1 MKRTL
6 IIPATIALLTGMA
19 ATAQE
24 TNEVATDVNASAGV
38 EMTGETE
45 NLDELSIEELNALQ
59 LKVLEAPN
67 ATEATEDMIFS
78 VQSETDAEAETS
90 DSQIIMAETDTGIS
104 AETEMTTD
112 EADIEA
118 DIEADAEMGM
128 GGPDY
133 ASEADAMANDA
144 MQGTIADLA
153 SEDPRFTTLVA
164 LVEQAG
170 LTAELDGDAE
180 YTVFAPTNAAF
191 EKLDPELV
199 TRLKSGDANDEL
211 KSILKA
217 HVVEGETLSTALTD
231 GETQIATLAE
241 IDLAVSKMGD
251 SVTVGNATVVEAD
264 IDASNGVIHAVDTV
278 IVPADKD
285 IDTES

>member
-24 TNEVATDVNASAGV
+24 TNEAATDVNASASV
-38 EMTGETE
+38 ELTGETE

-112 EADIEA
+112 EADIGA

-153 SEDPRFTTLVA
+153 SEDPRFTTLVT

-217 HVVEGETLSTALTD
+217 HVVKGETLSTALAD
-231 GETQIATLAE
+231 GETQIATLTE

>member
-1 MKRTL
+1 MKRSL

-24 TNEVATDVNASAGV
+24 TNEAATDVNASAGV

-90 DSQIIMAETDTGIS
+90 DSQIILAETDTGIS

-217 HVVEGETLSTALTD
+217 HVVKGETLSTALAD
-231 GETQIATLAE
+231 GETQIATLTE

>member
-24 TNEVATDVNASAGV
+24 TNEAATDVNASASV

-78 VQSETDAEAETS
+78 VQSETNAEAETS

-191 EKLDPELV
+191 EKLDPVLV

-217 HVVEGETLSTALTD
+217 HVVEGETLSTALAD

>member
-24 TNEVATDVNASAGV
+24 PNEAATDVNASAGV

-59 LKVLEAPN
+59 LKALEAPN
-67 ATEATEDMIFS
+67 ESEATEDMIFS

-90 DSQIIMAETDTGIS
+90 DSQTIMAETDTGIS
-104 AETEMTTD
+104 SETEMTTD

-118 DIEADAEMGM
+118 DIETDAEMGM

-191 EKLDPELV
+191 EKLDSELV

-278 IVPADKD
+278 IVPADKE

>member
-24 TNEVATDVNASAGV
+24 TNEAATDVNASASV

-112 EADIEA
+112 EA

-217 HVVEGETLSTALTD
+217 HVVEGETLSTALAD

-285 IDTES
+285 VDTES

>member
-24 TNEVATDVNASAGV
+24 PNEAATDVNASASV
-38 EMTGETE
+38 ELTGETE

-78 VQSETDAEAETS
+78 VQSEMDAEAETS

-164 LVEQAG
+164 LFEQAG

-217 HVVEGETLSTALTD
+217 HVVEGETLSTALAD

>member
-24 TNEVATDVNASAGV
+24 TNEAATDVNASASV

-59 LKVLEAPN
+59 LKVLETPN

-118 DIEADAEMGM
+118 DIQTDAEMGM

>member
-24 TNEVATDVNASAGV
+24 TNEAATDVNASAGV

-67 ATEATEDMIFS
+67 ATEASEDMIFS

-112 EADIEA
+112 EADIGA

-217 HVVEGETLSTALTD
+217 HVVEGETLSTALAD

-251 SVTVGNATVVEAD
+251 SVTVGNAAVVEAD

>member
-24 TNEVATDVNASAGV
+24 TNEAATDVNASASV
-38 EMTGETE
+38 ELTGETE

-67 ATEATEDMIFS
+67 ATEASEDMIFS

-112 EADIEA
+112 EADIGA

-153 SEDPRFTTLVA
+153 SEDPRFTTLVT

-217 HVVEGETLSTALTD
+217 HVVEGETLSTALAD

-251 SVTVGNATVVEAD
+251 SVTVGNAAVVEAD

>member
-24 TNEVATDVNASAGV
+24 TNEAATDVNASASV

-90 DSQIIMAETDTGIS
+90 DSQIIMAETNTGIS

-217 HVVEGETLSTALTD
+217 HVVEGETLSTALAD

>member
-24 TNEVATDVNASAGV
+24 TNEAATDVNAFASV

-217 HVVEGETLSTALTD
+217 HVVEGETLSTALAD

>member
-19 ATAQE
+19 AAAQE
-24 TNEVATDVNASAGV
+24 TNEAATDVNASASV

-45 NLDELSIEELNALQ
+45 NLDDLSIEELNALQ

-153 SEDPRFTTLVA
+153 SEDPRFTTLVT

>member
-24 TNEVATDVNASAGV
+24 PNEAATDVNASASV

-118 DIEADAEMGM
+118 DIETDAEMGM

-199 TRLKSGDANDEL
+199 TRLKSGNANDEL

>member
-24 TNEVATDVNASAGV
+24 TNEAATDVNASASV
-38 EMTGETE
+38 ELTGETE

-67 ATEATEDMIFS
+67 ATEASEDMIFS

-112 EADIEA
+112 EADIGA

-153 SEDPRFTTLVA
+153 SKDPRFTTLVT

-217 HVVEGETLSTALTD
+217 HVVEGETLSTALAD

-251 SVTVGNATVVEAD
+251 SVTVGNAAVVEAD

>member
-24 TNEVATDVNASAGV
+24 TNEAATDVNASAGV

-67 ATEATEDMIFS
+67 ATEASEDMIFS

-112 EADIEA
+112 EADIGA

-153 SEDPRFTTLVA
+153 SEDPRFTTLVT

-217 HVVEGETLSTALTD
+217 HVVEGETLSTALAD

-251 SVTVGNATVVEAD
+251 SVTVGNAAVVEAD